1 MSFRPKESSAEVKDR
16 KVISRLTGFAD
27 LDPVEIQRLVEL
39 GGSRNHFE
47 RGDIIRSETEHNL
60 YLLVDGWAASA
71 VILADGSRQLVSVNL
86 PGDILGL
93 PGLAMREPIDAVM
106 ALTPVETIRIGQD
119 QIGELFTA
127 SPRIAAIMFLISQE
141 ERSLLMERLALT
153 GQADALTRLA
163 ALILRLHE
171 RHALSEEDPE
181 RGFFMPLTQRE
192 MGELIGVSSV
202 HTNSLIKQL
211 RVEGVVSVANRSMV
225 IHDPSRLSEIA
236 GVPPWHRSKPRWLPK
251 TVAP

>member
-16 KVISRLTGFAD
+16 KVISRLTGFAE

-39 GGSRNHFE
+39 GGSRNQFE

-211 RVEGVVSVANRSMV
+211 RVEGVVSVANRRMV
-225 IHDPSRLSEIA
+225 IHDPARLSEIA

>member
-1 MSFRPKESSAEVKDR
+1 
-16 KVISRLTGFAD
+16 
-27 LDPVEIQRLVEL
+27 
-39 GGSRNHFE
+39 
-47 RGDIIRSETEHNL
+47 
-60 YLLVDGWAASA
+60 

-211 RVEGVVSVANRSMV
+211 RVEGVVSVANRRMV
-225 IHDPSRLSEIA
+225 IHDPARLSEIA

>member
-202 HTNSLIKQL
+202 HTNSLIKKL
-211 RVEGVVSVANRSMV
+211 RNEGVVSIKNRMLT
-225 IHDPSRLSEIA
+225 IEDKPRLIEIA
-236 GVPPWHRSKPRWLPK
+236 GISPWRRCRPSWLPGL
-251 TVAP
+251 